1 VCGSNERKT
10 RKLLG
15 ILVAAL
21 ALLAMGL
28 GSYNEADAGRR
39 GRNIAI
45 GVGVGLATAGIIAGS
60 ARASERRTCGRWA
73 YRCDHGERYACYQFD
88 RYC

>member
-1 VCGSNERKT
+1 MRKW
-10 RKLLG
+10 LG
-15 ILVAAL
+15 VLVAAL

-28 GSYNEADAGRR
+28 GTYNEAQAGRR

-45 GVGVGLATAGIIAGS
+45 GVGVGLATAAVIAGS
-60 ARASERRTCGRWA
+60 ARASERRTCARWA